1 MFIFKSRHDFN
12 RKIRNG
18 KRHLKIF
25 PAGGDPA
32 ILSRKITFHGGIR
45 WDVLFA
51 EKVVLCYRCKTRHML
66 GENSPVVS
74 PTPEGSDISNIEQS
88 EAPRDSLA
96 PEKPDSSVETQSSA
110 ESQQESPPVEEKT
123 DGENPSTEGT
133 GADSD
138 SGSASES
145 SDEDGSELVSSVPET
160 PLQKP
165 VSSTSQ
171 KNLPVT
177 QKAQVNPELTFSE
190 TNPPSVGN
198 QKCSKTRK
206 PKLNSL
212 KEPNL
217 PPIDRKWY
225 ATDVFDMALSKSNI
239 RVNKSTEPAKD
250 LRVNKSTQLAKDLL
264 IMAVELIDNRDNADY
279 LSILNSHTESLR
291 AKHSVNYKPE
301 ELDDSA

>member
-1 MFIFKSRHDFN
+1 
-12 RKIRNG
+12 
-18 KRHLKIF
+18 
-25 PAGGDPA
+25 
-32 ILSRKITFHGGIR
+32 
-45 WDVLFA
+45 
-51 EKVVLCYRCKTRHML
+51 ML
-66 GENSPVVS
+66 GENCPVVS
-74 PTPEGSDISNIEQS
+74 PTPEGSDMSNIEQS

-110 ESQQESPPVEEKT
+110 ESQQELSPVEERT
-123 DGENPSTEGT
+123 DGENSSTERT

-171 KNLPVT
+171 KNLAVT
-177 QKAQVNPELTFSE
+177 QKAQVNPEPTFSK
-190 TNPPSVGN
+190 TSPPSVGN

-212 KEPNL
+212 RQSNL

-225 ATDVFDMALSKSNI
+225 ATDFFDMALSKSNI
-239 RVNKSTEPAKD
+239 RVNKSTE
-250 LRVNKSTQLAKDLL
+250 LAKDLL
-264 IMAVELIDNRDNADY
+264 IMAVDLIDSRDNADY

-291 AKHSVNYKPE
+291 AKHSINYKPE
-301 ELDDSA
+301 ELDYFLYLFAKKMWPHVTSEISDRINAT

>member
-32 ILSRKITFHGGIR
+32 ILPRKITFHGGIR
-45 WDVLFA
+45 RDVLFA

-66 GENSPVVS
+66 GENCPVVS
-74 PTPEGSDISNIEQS
+74 PTPEGSDMSNIEQS
-88 EAPRDSLA
+88 EARRDSLA
-96 PEKPDSSVETQSSA
+96 PEKHDSSVETQSSA
-110 ESQQESPPVEEKT
+110 ESQQELSPVEERT
-123 DGENPSTEGT
+123 DGENSSTERT

-171 KNLPVT
+171 KNLAVT
-177 QKAQVNPELTFSE
+177 QKAQVNPEPTFSK
-190 TNPPSVGN
+190 TSPPSVGN
-198 QKCSKTRK
+198 QKYSKTRK

-212 KEPNL
+212 RQPNL
-217 PPIDRKWY
+217 PPVDRKWY
-225 ATDVFDMALSKSNI
+225 ATDFFDMALSKSNI
-239 RVNKSTEPAKD
+239 RVNKSTE
-250 LRVNKSTQLAKDLL
+250 LAKDLL
-264 IMAVELIDNRDNADY
+264 IMAVDLIVNRDNADY

>member
-1 MFIFKSRHDFN
+1 M
-12 RKIRNG
+12 
-18 KRHLKIF
+18 
-25 PAGGDPA
+25 
-32 ILSRKITFHGGIR
+32 
-45 WDVLFA
+45 
-51 EKVVLCYRCKTRHML
+51 
-66 GENSPVVS
+66 
-74 PTPEGSDISNIEQS
+74 
-88 EAPRDSLA
+88 
-96 PEKPDSSVETQSSA
+96 
-110 ESQQESPPVEEKT
+110 
-123 DGENPSTEGT
+123 
-133 GADSD
+133 
-138 SGSASES
+138 
-145 SDEDGSELVSSVPET
+145 SSVPET

-250 LRVNKSTQLAKDLL
+250 LKVNKSTELAKDLL
-264 IMAVELIDNRDNADY
+264 IMAIDLIDNRDNADY

-291 AKHSVNYKPE
+291 AKHSINYKPE
-301 ELDDSA
+301 ELDNFLYLFAKKMWPHVTSEISDRINAT